1 MLMSVYHMNC
11 ASDCLQ
17 FQEAAFGKQ
26 KSDSQAHSLLGG
38 TCYFFKTMFMKS
50 GGEHSSA
57 NNF

>member
-1 MLMSVYHMNC
+1 MSVYHMNC
-11 ASDCLQ
+11 ASDCLR

-26 KSDSQAHSLLGG
+26 KSDSQADSQGG

-50 GGEHSSA
+50 GGEHPSA